1 MTIIISDD
9 DVRRLLT
16 YDDCIEAMRIAFR
29 DFAEGVAA
37 NRPRVRYTCR
47 HSDPAKRY
55 FANVHVGAVP
65 SVGMACVRAGSQ
77 ILVAPTAKSERRT
90 YDSPTAFNW
99 GVVILY
105 STETAEPLAFMHEFE
120 LSGIRVGATS
130 ALAADLVARP
140 DATRL
145 ALFGTGKQA
154 RSGLEAML
162 RVRPFREVMVYSPTA
177 EHLASF
183 VKDTAREGVTI
194 RAAKH
199 AREAIEGADVVLCCT
214 SSMRPVVEGDWLEDG
229 QMVITIANS
238 DVTNKRSEVDRRVFE
253 RASAIVVN
261 DWESVVDND
270 QTELL
275 EPIAANVVSRDSVHT
290 LGDVVIGRAQVRQPP
305 KGAPSGGKGIVYFKN
320 NSGLAIQFAAPGAF
334 LYRKMQAEKGV
345 RTIPSEWLGTDL
357 SALYAAGFRPSP

>member
-1 MTIIISDD
+1 MTIIITDA

-29 DFAEGVAA
+29 DFAEGEAV

-47 HSDPAKRY
+47 HSDPTKRY

-65 SVGMACVRAGSQ
+65 SLGTACVRAGSQ
-77 ILVAPTAKSERRT
+77 ILIPPTATNDRRL

-105 STETAEPLAFMHEFE
+105 STETAEPLAFLHEFE
-120 LSGIRVGATS
+120 LSGMRVGATS

-140 DATRL
+140 DASRL

-154 RSGLEAML
+154 RAGLEAML
-162 RVRPFREVMVYSPTA
+162 RVRPIREVSVYSPTA
-177 EHLASF
+177 DHLAAF
-183 VKDTAREGVTI
+183 VKDAAREGVAI

-199 AREAIEGADVVLCCT
+199 AREAIEGADIVLCCT

-238 DVTNKRSEVDRRVFE
+238 DVTNKRSEVDRRTFE
-253 RASAIVVN
+253 RASSIIVN

-275 EPIAANVVSRDSVHT
+275 EPIAAGAVARESVHV
-290 LGDVVIGRAQVRQPP
+290 LGDVVVGRATVRQPP
-305 KGAPSGGKGIVYFKN
+305 RGGGIVYFKN
-320 NSGLAIQFAAPGAF
+320 NSGLAIQFAAPGAL
-334 LYRKMQAEKGV
+334 LYRKMRGQPGV
-345 RTIPSEWLGTDL
+345 REIPSEWLGTDL